1 MKKNSL
7 LAVLAV
13 LNATAALLS
22 TPQRVYAAS
31 PYSTGV
37 PAANPRIDL
46 VAQPIVISPGLSLV
60 PLATGTD
67 PLENPSG
74 VITHFGYLNDFPP
87 QPVEATKTEADEN
100 TYLVLDH
107 NPGGPTERYDYGRH
121 FLFQGHELFS
131 GNRAYVTRI
140 NLDVLDPDHRITLL
154 TPVGL
159 DGLTHLTSLDGSTW
173 NPHTQTLL
181 FTEEA
186 GSGGGVVEI
195 TLDWPPVIRTLDGS
209 LGRAGY
215 EGIHPDN
222 QGNLLISEDSGG
234 TSVNIDPTDPTS
246 PKAGRNPNS
255 FVYRFVPKN
264 PDDLSFGKLQAL
276 QVSIGEPVRFVPVNA
291 ANPTGDVFSQNQLN
305 LHTLGTSWPVRWVT
319 VHDTEVD
326 GTAAFDA
333 NAAAKS
339 AGATPFK
346 RPENA
351 VFQPN
356 SNFKV
361 IYFTATGDTDANA
374 GNTPSLAARGS
385 WGSVFRVDFRFAGAS
400 GVGRISIAILGD
412 AIHASFDNLTFL
424 NQTTLIVGEDRGDK
438 LHTQLNALDSIWA
451 FDLFHGTNVR
461 ILAQGRDDA
470 ATVDAHLLDASTPG
484 FQNTGDNETTG
495 LHISNGDSTV
505 AGLHGTT
512 NPGDAG
518 RFFFTQQHGLPAATL
533 RGELFPL
540 LVLQWWASTWKHRQ
554 QPPHAIAF
562 FAAITRATRLPS
574 SRRMARSNGSLP
586 RRRRRTAGCCRMA
599 MCSFAIAMGPRKCPA
614 TSRWSG
620 NTKPPPRRSATPASR
635 CPTAVCWWRN
645 AA

>member
-1 MKKNSL
+1 MKRNPL
-7 LAVLAV
+7 LAVLAM
-13 LNATAALLS
+13 LNATSAFLS
-22 TPQRVYAAS
+22 TSPPVYAAS

-46 VAQPIVISPGLSLV
+46 VPQPNVLSPGLALV

-87 QPVEATKTEADEN
+87 QLVEATKTEPDEN

-107 NPGGPTERYDYGRH
+107 NPGGPAAGYDYGRH

-131 GNRAYVTRI
+131 GNLAYVTRI
-140 NLDVLDPDHRITLL
+140 NLEVTDPDHRITLL
-154 TPVGL
+154 TPVGP

-173 NPHTQTLL
+173 NPHTKTLL

-186 GSGGGVVEI
+186 GGSGGVVEI
-195 TLDWPPVIRTLDGS
+195 TPDWPPAIRTFDGS
-209 LGRAGY
+209 LGKAGY

-222 QGNLLISEDSGG
+222 QGNLLICEDSGG
-234 TSVNIDPTDPTS
+234 TSVNIDPNDPAS

-264 PDDLSFGKLQAL
+264 ADDLSSGKLQAL
-276 QVSIGEPVRFVPVNA
+276 QVSIGEPVKFVPVNA

-326 GTAAFDA
+326 GTAPFSA
-333 NAAAKS
+333 NTAAKA

-356 SNFKV
+356 SDFKV
-361 IYFTATGDTDANA
+361 FYIATTGDTDARA
-374 GNTPSLAARGS
+374 GNTPSLAARGA
-385 WGSVFRVDFRFAGAS
+385 WGSILRVDFRFAGAS
-400 GVGRISIAILGD
+400 GVGRISIAVLGD
-412 AIHASFDNLTFL
+412 GTHAAFDNLTFL

-438 LHTQLNALDSIWA
+438 LHTQLNALDSVWA
-451 FDLFHGTNVR
+451 FDLFHGTDAR
-461 ILAQGRDDA
+461 ILAEGRDAA

-484 FQNTGDNETTG
+484 FQNDGDNETTG
-495 LHISNGDSTV
+495 LLISNGDSMA

-512 NPGDAG
+512 VPGDGG
-518 RFFFTQQHGLPAATL
+518 RFFFTQQHGDNTVFEIVA
-533 RGELFPL
+533 
-540 LVLQWWASTWKHRQ
+540 
-554 QPPHAIAF
+554 
-562 FAAITRATRLPS
+562 
-574 SRRMARSNGSLP
+574 
-586 RRRRRTAGCCRMA
+586 RRR
-599 MCSFAIAMGPRKCPA
+599 
-614 TSRWSG
+614 
-620 NTKPPPRRSATPASR
+620 
-635 CPTAVCWWRN
+635 
-645 AA
+645 